1 MMYMEFLVIMLHK
14 FLLGLLSGYIRIHLF
29 HMCWNGLSVNMMD
42 RRALFFKK
50 KMAGALPCHIR
61 RIL

>member
-42 RRALFFKK
+42 RRALF
-50 KMAGALPCHIR
+50 
-61 RIL
+61 